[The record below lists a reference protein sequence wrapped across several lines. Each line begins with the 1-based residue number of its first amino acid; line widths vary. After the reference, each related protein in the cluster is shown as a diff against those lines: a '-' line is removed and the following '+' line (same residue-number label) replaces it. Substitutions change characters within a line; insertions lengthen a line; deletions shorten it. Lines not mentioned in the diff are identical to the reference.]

1 LCFDEDSLAKV
12 LKLVIGAKGFS
23 ASSRCYRGECLSDVV
38 GLDLSVVGVER
49 CGLIRRVLGLCD
61 CLPFIAPP
69 QMLRGVSGFGGSSRG
84 SGVGVKFV
92 GVDGATVVLP
102 IDAFWRHVGVFGS
115 TGSGKSTSTAY
126 IISQLAEFGVNVLVF
141 DWHGEYEKLLETFGV
156 SSTVIGLD
164 DFPEVALLSEAMP
177 LDLSIDVIV
186 EGLGLSAHQA
196 SLLYDIVRVLMECIR
211 GSNEWFCEKGLK
223 CLDGG
228 RMDCLAEFV
237 ELVWLQRS
245 RNERASSKSRAEVEV
260 WAALIRRLKMLALG
274 TYAKLFR
281 AKSSDT
287 STFSKLMNGVTVL
300 RVCDILSLQVRR
312 LYSLLLLRSIF
323 DYAISR
329 GKLQLVIVIEEA
341 HNLAGRGSG
350 VMASL
355 LAEARKY
362 GIGVIVVE
370 QTPSLLDPQI
380 LYNINTVIVHRLH
393 GYFDVKYVSSFL
405 GVSTESVL
413 AKLSSLSAGEAI
425 LASALLEKP
434 AVIRI
439 ELPGVRDLV

>member
-1 LCFDEDSLAKV
+1 
-12 LKLVIGAKGFS
+12 
-23 ASSRCYRGECLSDVV
+23 
-38 GLDLSVVGVER
+38 
-49 CGLIRRVLGLCD
+49 
-61 CLPFIAPP
+61 
-69 QMLRGVSGFGGSSRG
+69 
-84 SGVGVKFV
+84 
-92 GVDGATVVLP
+92 
-102 IDAFWRHVGVFGS
+102 
-115 TGSGKSTSTAY
+115 
-126 IISQLAEFGVNVLVF
+126 
-141 DWHGEYEKLLETFGV
+141 
-156 SSTVIGLD
+156 
-164 DFPEVALLSEAMP
+164 
-177 LDLSIDVIV
+177 
-186 EGLGLSAHQA
+186 
-196 SLLYDIVRVLMECIR
+196 
-211 GSNEWFCEKGLK
+211 
-223 CLDGG
+223 
-228 RMDCLAEFV
+228 
-237 ELVWLQRS
+237 
-245 RNERASSKSRAEVEV
+245 
-260 WAALIRRLKMLALG
+260 
-274 TYAKLFR
+274 
-281 AKSSDT
+281 
-287 STFSKLMNGVTVL
+287 MNGVTVL

-393 GYFDVKYVSSFL
+393 GYSDVKYVSSFL
-405 GVSTESVL
+405 GVSAESVL